1 MKQFFKF
8 TFASMLGFFLA
19 FIMVFFLLFIIVM
32 GLAAFSGDDVPEVQ
46 KNNVLCL
53 SLNQEIPDRT
63 PSNPF
68 EDFDFNL
75 MKIKTK
81 TGLNEILKN
90 IQLAKEDEKIKGIYL
105 DLSYIAAGM
114 ATIDEIREALIDFK
128 TSGKFIVS
136 YSEGY
141 SQKAY
146 YLASVSDKIFLNPV
160 GSIDF
165 KGLSGQVMFFKGA
178 LDKLEVEAQ
187 IIRHGKFKSA
197 VEPFMLTEMSE
208 ASREQMT
215 SLLTSIWDYM
225 LVNMSESRGISVD
238 KLNIFADSLMI
249 GTPEEALE
257 HGFIDDIMYKD
268 QVTAYVQ
275 ELMELEEDE
284 FDYLTMAKYAKFNKM
299 TSNAN
304 YNENKIAIVYGEGD
318 IVSGEGD
325 ETKIAS
331 ETMAEA
337 IRDAREDEDVKAI
350 VLRVNSP
357 GGSGLASE
365 VIWREIILTKAVKPI
380 VVSMGNLAAS
390 GGYFIACPADR
401 IYANPT
407 TITGSIG
414 VFGMIPNM
422 EKFFEN
428 KLGITFD
435 GVNTNEHSD
444 YMSVNRPMSDFER
457 NKIQSYVEEFYDIFI
472 GHVAEGR
479 GMTKAQVDS
488 IGQGRVW
495 SGVDAKRLGLI
506 DEYGGMTTAISGA
519 VELAGLEEGNYM
531 VVEYPKQKDI
541 FQQLIED
548 LTGTASMFFAKKELG
563 EEAFFYY
570 KFAKSF
576 IEMKEVQT
584 RMPYDIIIE

>member
-1 MKQFFKF
+1 
-8 TFASMLGFFLA
+8 
-19 FIMVFFLLFIIVM
+19 MV
-32 GLAAFSGDDVPEVQ
+32 
-46 KNNVLCL
+46 
-53 SLNQEIPDRT
+53 
-63 PSNPF
+63 
-68 EDFDFNL
+68 
-75 MKIKTK
+75 
-81 TGLNEILKN
+81 
-90 IQLAKEDEKIKGIYL
+90 
-105 DLSYIAAGM
+105 
-114 ATIDEIREALIDFK
+114 
-128 TSGKFIVS
+128 
-136 YSEGY
+136 
-141 SQKAY
+141 
-146 YLASVSDKIFLNPV
+146 
-160 GSIDF
+160 
-165 KGLSGQVMFFKGA
+165 
-178 LDKLEVEAQ
+178 
-187 IIRHGKFKSA
+187 
-197 VEPFMLTEMSE
+197 
-208 ASREQMT
+208 
-215 SLLTSIWDYM
+215 
-225 LVNMSESRGISVD
+225 
-238 KLNIFADSLMI
+238 
-249 GTPEEALE
+249 GTPEEALA

-275 ELMELEEDE
+275 ELMEMEEDE
-284 FDYLTMAKYAKFNKM
+284 FEYLSMTKYAKFNKM
-299 TSNAN
+299 TTDLN

-337 IRDAREDEDVKAI
+337 IREAREDEDVKAI

-365 VIWREIILTKAVKPI
+365 VIWREIILTKDVKPI

-390 GGYFIACPADR
+390 GGYYIACPADR

-444 YMSVNRPMSDFER
+444 YMSTNRAMSDFER

-506 DEYGGMTTAISGA
+506 DEYGGMTTAINGA

-531 VVEYPKQKDI
+531 IVEYPKQKDI
-541 FQQLIED
+541 FEQLLAD

>member
-1 MKQFFKF
+1 
-8 TFASMLGFFLA
+8 
-19 FIMVFFLLFIIVM
+19 
-32 GLAAFSGDDVPEVQ
+32 
-46 KNNVLCL
+46 
-53 SLNQEIPDRT
+53 
-63 PSNPF
+63 
-68 EDFDFNL
+68 
-75 MKIKTK
+75 MKIKNK
-81 TGLNEILKN
+81 IGLNDILKN
-90 IQLAKEDEKIKGIYL
+90 IQLAKNDDKIKGIYL
-105 DLSYIAAGM
+105 DLSYISAGM
-114 ATIDEIREALIDFK
+114 ATIEEIREALIDFK

-165 KGLSGQVMFFKGA
+165 KGLSGQVMFFKGT

-187 IIRHGKFKSA
+187 VIRHGKYKSA
-197 VEPFMLTEMSE
+197 VEPFLLTEMSE

-215 SLLTSIWDYM
+215 AFIGSIWDHM
-225 LVNMSESRGISVD
+225 VASISESRDISV
-238 KLNIFADSLMI
+238 KELNRYADSLMV
-249 GTPEEALE
+249 GTPDEALAY
-257 HGFIDDIMYKD
+257 GFIDSILYQD

-275 ELMELEEDE
+275 SLMGMEKDE
-284 FDYLTMAKYAKFNKM
+284 FDYLSMTKYAKYNKM
-299 TSNAN
+299 SSDVK
-304 YNENKIAIVYGEGD
+304 YNENKIAVIYGEGD

-337 IRDAREDEDVKAI
+337 IREAREDENVKAI

-365 VIWREIILTKAVKPI
+365 VIWREIILTKEVKPI

-390 GGYFIACPADR
+390 GGYYIACPADR

-457 NKIQSYVEEFYDIFI
+457 NKIQSYIEEFYDIFI
-472 GHVAEGR
+472 GHVADGR

-506 DEYGGMTTAISGA
+506 DEYGGMTTAIQGA

-531 VVEYPKQKDI
+531 IVEYPKQKDI
-541 FQQLIED
+541 FEQLVADI
-548 LTGTASMFFAKKELG
+548 TGMASMFFAKQEMG

-570 KFAKSF
+570 QYAKTF
-576 IEMKEVQT
+576 LEIEEVQT

>member
-8 TFASMLGFFLA
+8 TFASMLGFFFA
-19 FIMVFFLLFIIVM
+19 FVLVFFLMIIIIM
-32 GLAAFSGDDVPEVQ
+32 GATAFSGDDVPDIQ

-53 SLNQEIPDRT
+53 SLKEEIPDRT

-75 MKIKTK
+75 MKIKEK
-81 TGLNEILKN
+81 TGLNDILKN
-90 IQLAKEDEKIKGIYL
+90 IQLAKEDDKIKGIYL

-114 ATIDEIREALIDFK
+114 ASIEEIREALLDFK

-146 YLASVSDKIFLNPV
+146 YLATVSDKIFLNPV

-197 VEPFMLTEMSE
+197 VEPFMLTKMSE

-215 SLLTSIWDYM
+215 SLLSSIWDYM
-225 LVNMSESRGISVD
+225 LVNISEARGISID
-238 KLNIFADSLMI
+238 NLNIYADSLMA
-249 GTPEEALE
+249 GTPKEALA
-257 HGFIDDIMYKD
+257 HGFIDSIMYKD
-268 QVTAYVQ
+268 QVTAYVKD
-275 ELMELEEDE
+275 LMGMEDDE
-284 FDYLTMAKYAKFNKM
+284 FDYLNMTTYVKFNKQA
-299 TSNAN
+299 TELN
-304 YNENKIAIVYGEGD
+304 YNENKIAIIYGEGD
-318 IVSGEGD
+318 IVSGQGD
-325 ETKIAS
+325 ESKIAS

-337 IRDAREDEDVKAI
+337 IHEAREDEDVKAI

-357 GGSGLASE
+357 GGSGLASD
-365 VIWREIILTKAVKPI
+365 VIWREIILTKEIKPV

-390 GGYFIACPADR
+390 GGYYISCPADR

-435 GVNTNEHSD
+435 GVKTNEHSD
-444 YMSVNRPMSDFER
+444 YMSTNRAMSDFER
-457 NKIQSYVEEFYDIFI
+457 NKIQSYIEEFYDIFI

-479 GMTKAQVDS
+479 EMTKAQVDS

-495 SGVDAKRLGLI
+495 SGVDAKRIGLI
-506 DEYGGMTTAISGA
+506 DEFGGMTAAINGA
-519 VELAGLEEGNYM
+519 VELAGIEEGNYM
-531 VVEYPKQKDI
+531 IVEYPKQKNFFEQIVEDI
-541 FQQLIED
+541 
-548 LTGTASMFFAKKELG
+548 TGKASLFFAEKELG

-570 KFAKSF
+570 KYAKSF